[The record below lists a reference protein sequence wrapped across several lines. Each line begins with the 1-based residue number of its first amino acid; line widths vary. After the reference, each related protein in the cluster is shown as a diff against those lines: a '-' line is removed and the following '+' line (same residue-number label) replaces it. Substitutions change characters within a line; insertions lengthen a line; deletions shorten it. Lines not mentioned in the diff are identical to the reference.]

1 MKKLVFLPLLACFV
15 FSTARSQQHLV
26 DSITRELQQ
35 SMPDTN
41 RAVSMMRLAID
52 YELVDTAKAYKAYQE
67 AIRFAAS
74 KKLNYNL
81 GRIYQ
86 NLAVLYGTSANYT
99 QSIACL
105 DTAIKNYQ
113 QSNHPRAVKMLA
125 SAYNDIAGK
134 YKTINDTEESV
145 QYYLKGIALLE
156 KTESAADLVTPYC
169 NIANL
174 FGDIGDP
181 KRQNEYAYKALA
193 AAKKTGTAQK
203 IFMACFTLAN
213 AYIHTQQDNPVMA
226 KRYIDTAGFYFDEKA
241 LINNPDI
248 QLSYYLIRAQVFRQ
262 LEQFDSA
269 EFYFKNVIQY
279 RLPITTILVRRS
291 RNCNW
296 AGYPSSR
303 KNMRRPK
310 SICKGASG
318 WQIASVILVCSMKGT
333 GICRMY
339 MR

>member
-1 MKKLVFLPLLACFV
+1 M
-15 FSTARSQQHLV
+15 
-26 DSITRELQQ
+26 
-35 SMPDTN
+35 
-41 RAVSMMRLAID
+41 
-52 YELVDTAKAYKAYQE
+52 YKRQ
-67 AIRFAAS
+67 I
-74 KKLNYNL
+74 
-81 GRIYQ
+81 
-86 NLAVLYGTSANYT
+86 LYGTSANYT

-269 EFYFKNVIQY
+269 EFYFKKCYTV
-279 RLPITTILVRRS
+279 
-291 RNCNW
+291 
-296 AGYPSSR
+296 
-303 KNMRRPK
+303 
-310 SICKGASG
+310 
-318 WQIASVILVCSMKGT
+318 
-333 GICRMY
+333 
-339 MR
+339 